1 MQNAAG
7 AGEGAQD
14 GAGKK
19 QKISFE
25 EFRKFSFQIIHI
37 MKDYERA
44 GEENVR
50 QGDILEKMIQWIE
63 LENPDRQTSLEK
75 VAETSKKI
83 NAIIQNL
90 ITSEN
95 ILMITQDARA
105 KVDRYLTL
113 NVNVDM
119 ENLASQIQGSRDP
132 VF

>member
-1 MQNAAG
+1 
-7 AGEGAQD
+7 
-14 GAGKK
+14 
-19 QKISFE
+19 
-25 EFRKFSFQIIHI
+25 